1 MKEFFKNLF
10 RKVVNCLFEDLLT
23 DVIEVK
29 HKLEFMRRIKQY
41 GEEEVK
47 RDGIDTAIALLDQVI
62 KKYE

>member
-10 RKVVNCLFEDLLT
+10 RKVVNCLFEDLLA

-29 HKLEFMRRIKQY
+29 HKLESMRRIKQY